1 MVITCSPRAARGI
14 YDDRAGSMLV
24 AALRAWGFAV
34 PESTVVE
41 DGDPLGVALR
51 EALARR
57 PDLILT
63 SVERGSRRRTSLRS
77 RLRHCWIGQSR
88 ALQTASGKWVWS
100 KGWAPLFCH
109 EDLPV
114 LPATAS

>member
-1 MVITCSPRAARGI
+1 MCSPRAARGI

-41 DGDPLGVALR
+41 DGDPL
-51 EALARR
+51 
-57 PDLILT
+57 
-63 SVERGSRRRTSLRS
+63 
-77 RLRHCWIGQSR
+77 
-88 ALQTASGKWVWS
+88 
-100 KGWAPLFCH
+100 WAPLFCH